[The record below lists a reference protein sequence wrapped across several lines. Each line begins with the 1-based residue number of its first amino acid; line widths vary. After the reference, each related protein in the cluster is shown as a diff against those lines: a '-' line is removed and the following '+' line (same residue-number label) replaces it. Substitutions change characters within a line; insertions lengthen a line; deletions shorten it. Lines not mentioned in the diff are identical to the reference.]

1 MLQRLLRFTLFFI
14 GTLFVAQGAIAGKEP
29 IRLEIFSN
37 SGPMLPNL
45 KLSTAEQL
53 WLAKKKTLVVA
64 VYSPESPPLMLDS
77 SSGRFRGMNA
87 EYLSLLQRALGINVK
102 IDRYES
108 EEFALNAVKTGKA
121 DLVLTS
127 LRTNFNAVA
136 PFIASLP
143 MVSAYPALVT
153 TQKNVMQPLHTDSPV
168 TIAIAE
174 GYPSEQFVKASFPN
188 AKIVHYE
195 TAYQGLAS
203 LYNEKSNYFI
213 GNNLASGTSI
223 MRDFHQSLSII
234 KFWRTSPIHNQF
246 IALDTQ
252 SPLIPII
259 NNFLAGLTN
268 PITNHISQPWLESG
282 NPALLTK
289 PLSLT
294 PQEQRWLEKHPKLK
308 VLINPYYAPFTLLD
322 ENNEIRGVTGDILNL
337 IHLQTGLEF
346 ETVTANSNTEM
357 VDKMLNG
364 DWNIL
369 PTATYSPSR
378 EELIS
383 FTHPIITTPFAI
395 VVRTSSGKAELLPG
409 MKVAV
414 TTMHILTEKLHTK
427 YPGIDLVQVEN
438 TSIGL
443 NLLAEGKVDAVIST
457 QLTARYM
464 IDHYYPNQ
472 LKYEIMADEAP
483 ALVSF
488 AIPRGDQELKQIL
501 NKALDNIPPKSI
513 LFISSKWVKLPDI
526 KIDTWHLYNKQFYI
540 VITLSIFIILSFLLW
555 GGYLSREVR
564 MRKQS
569 QADLENQLSF
579 RKTLSNS
586 IPIPVYTISLDGEV
600 QSYNS
605 AFMSFFSTDQKNV
618 TSTSL
623 FDSRNP
629 LSDIFSVLNRDIQHG
644 LIPDKVI
651 EHSIMLNNGREDR
664 HIIHWITLCVM
675 PSDNV
680 MPTLICGWQ
689 DVTESR
695 QLLSALQTEKDKAIQ
710 ANEAK
715 STFLASMSHEIRTPV
730 SAVMGFLELLAL
742 HNQSPEEDKESI
754 SLAYATAQSLLGLIG
769 DILDMNKIESGSFEL
784 SPDWVNL
791 DVLITTVMRGFE
803 GLAKQKQLKLTFV
816 NRLVKG
822 EYLRLDPQATKQL
835 LSNLLSNAIKF
846 TEHGGVEVSAESI
859 ATRSGQTQLIL
870 RVTDTGAGISQEDQE
885 RLFKP
890 YSQTETG
897 KRQTGSGLGLL
908 ICRELVTRMN
918 GKLGLLSQV
927 GQGTTMTIDLV
938 TAVSHEAM
946 ISSVELQP
954 AVYPAKKIKIL
965 IVDDHPVNR
974 LLLRRQLDTLGY
986 KVDEAS
992 DGNDAL
998 ILINENSYDLVI
1010 TDVNMPN
1017 MDGVTLTRHIR
1028 SFDSDIVIWGLTANA
1043 QTQEK
1048 DRCLAIGMNACL
1060 FKPINLQQLA
1070 SALASVGTVNMT
1082 YQLDEIIDIATLRSL
1097 ALNDPKLM
1105 QQMLEQSQQENNKD
1119 FLAAQEAKM
1128 AGDWTA
1134 FKMHMH
1140 RINGTAQILGAAKL
1154 QELAEKLE
1162 NYLVVQTDDSA
1173 IEHGMKLLE
1182 VELNRLREAINS
1194 FSPT

>member
-1 MLQRLLRFTLFFI
+1 MLQRVIKLMLLMIAML
-14 GTLFVAQGAIAGKEP
+14 LVAQGVSAADEAVK
-29 IRLEIFSN
+29 LKLFSN
-37 SGPMLPNL
+37 SGPMLPNI
-45 KLSTAEQL
+45 KLSTQEQL
-53 WLAKKKTLVVA
+53 WLAKKKTLTVA
-64 VYSPESPPLMLDS
+64 VSLPESPPLMLNS
-77 SSGRFRGMNA
+77 ASGRFRGMNA
-87 EYLSLLQRALGINVK
+87 EYLSLLQRTLGVRVEISRYDNEQSALQ
-102 IDRYES
+102 
-108 EEFALNAVKTGKA
+108 AVKSGEV
-121 DLVLTS
+121 DLMLSSLT
-127 LRTNFNAVA
+127 TNTDIEQ
-136 PFIASLP
+136 PFISSLP
-143 MVSAYPALVT
+143 MINAYPALVT
-153 TQKNVMQPLHTDSPV
+153 TQKNVMQPLHTESPV
-168 TIAIAE
+168 TIAIANR
-174 GYPSEQFVKASFPN
+174 YPDDQFVKASFPN
-188 AKIVHYE
+188 ANIVHFDN
-195 TAYQGLAS
+195 TYQALAS
-203 LYNEKSNYFI
+203 LYNGKSDYFI
-213 GNNLASGTSI
+213 GNNLSSGTII
-223 MRDFHQSLSII
+223 MRDFQQALSIV
-234 KFWRTSPIHNQF
+234 KFWRSSPIHNQF

-252 SPLIPII
+252 TTLIPII
-259 NNFLAGLTN
+259 NSFIGSLTN
-268 PITNHISQPWLESG
+268 TITNHISQPWLESG
-282 NPALLTK
+282 NPALLTQS
-289 PLSLT
+289 LSLT
-294 PQEQRWLEKHPKLK
+294 HQEQRWLEKHPKLK
-308 VLINPYYAPFTLLD
+308 VLVNPYYAPFTMLD
-322 ENNEIRGVTGDILNL
+322 ANNEIRGVTGDILNL
-337 IHLQTGLEF
+337 VHLQTGLEF

-378 EELIS
+378 EELVS

-395 VVRTSSGKAELLPG
+395 VVRTNTPKAELLPG

-414 TTMHILTEKLHTK
+414 TTMHILTDKLHHK
-427 YPGIDLVQVEN
+427 YPGINLVQVEN
-438 TSIGL
+438 TSVGL
-443 NLLAEGKVDAVIST
+443 NLLAEGKIDAVIST

-472 LKYEIMADEAP
+472 LKYELIADEAP
-483 ALVSF
+483 ALISF

-501 NKALDNIPPKSI
+501 DKSLDNIPPKTV

-540 VITLSIFIILSFLLW
+540 VVTLSIFIILSFLLW

-564 MRKQS
+564 MRKKS

-586 IPIPVYTISLDGEV
+586 IPIPVYIISLDGEV

-605 AFMSFFSTDQKNV
+605 AFMSFFSAEQQHV

-629 LSDIFSVLNRDIQHG
+629 LSGVFSVINRDIQIG
-644 LIPDKVI
+644 LIPDRVI
-651 EHSIMLNNGREDR
+651 EHSILLNNGREDR

-675 PSDNV
+675 PSADV
-680 MPTLICGWQ
+680 MPTVICGWQ

-695 QLLSALQTEKDKAIQ
+695 QLLSALQIEKDKAIQ
-710 ANEAK
+710 ANQAK

-784 SPDWVNL
+784 SPEWVNL
-791 DVLITTVMRGFE
+791 EVLITTVMRGFE
-803 GLAKQKQLKLTFV
+803 GLAKQKELKLTFI
-816 NRLVKG
+816 NRLTRG
-822 EYLRLDPQATKQL
+822 EYLRLDPQAIKQS

-846 TEHGGVEVSAESI
+846 TEQGGIEVSAESMT
-859 ATRSGQTQLIL
+859 TRSGHAQLIL

-897 KRQTGSGLGLL
+897 KQQTGSGLGLL
-908 ICRELVTRMN
+908 ICREIVTRMN
-918 GKLGLLSQV
+918 GKLELFSQV
-927 GQGTTMTIDLV
+927 GQGTTMTITLE
-938 TAVSHEAM
+938 TEVSYEDVM
-946 ISSVELQP
+946 SSVDLQP
-954 AVYPAKKIKIL
+954 AAYAARALKIL

-998 ILINENSYDLVI
+998 KLIDDHRYDLVI

-1048 DRCLAIGMNACL
+1048 ERCLAIGMNACL

-1070 SALASVGTVNMT
+1070 SALASVGTANT
-1082 YQLDEIIDIATLRSL
+1082 NYQLADLIDIVTLKSL
-1097 ALNDPKLM
+1097 ALDDPKLM
-1105 QQMLEQSQQENNKD
+1105 QQMLEQSQQENTKD
-1119 FLAAQEAKM
+1119 FLAAQEAIADGEWAK
-1128 AGDWTA
+1128 

-1140 RINGTAQILGAAKL
+1140 RINGTAQILGATKL
-1154 QELAEKLE
+1154 QELAERLE
-1162 NYLVVQTDDSA
+1162 NYSVAKVQDPE
-1173 IEHGMKLLE
+1173 IERLMKQLE
-1182 VELNRLREAINS
+1182 VEFNRLREAINN
-1194 FSPT
+1194 FSSI